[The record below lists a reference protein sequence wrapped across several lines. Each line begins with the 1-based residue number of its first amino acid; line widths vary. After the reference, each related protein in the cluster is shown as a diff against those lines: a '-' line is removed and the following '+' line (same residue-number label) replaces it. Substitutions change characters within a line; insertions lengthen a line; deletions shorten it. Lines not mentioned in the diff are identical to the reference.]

1 MIVYN
6 VKRRWFTKK
15 DDAERYRVGLGLKPA
30 AVAKVDVSDRE
41 GLAALLNLLCEP
53 SPATMVAAAT
63 VPAAIVD
70 RAYVEPDNDVAAIV
84 PLFLRREHARKNGL
98 PEPDR

>member
-6 VKRRWFTKK
+6 VKRRWFAKK
-15 DDAERYRVGLGLKPA
+15 DEADTYRIAPGLKPA
-30 AVAKVDVSDRE
+30 ATGKVEVNDRE

-53 SPATMVAAAT
+53 SPATLAAAA
-63 VPAAIVD
+63 VPAEIVD
-70 RAYVEPDNDVAAIV
+70 RAYVEVDRDIAEIV

-98 PEPDR
+98 PEPER